1 MRFIL
6 SFVVVCFVVVG
17 INAASAQTP
26 REQQEY
32 RRLEQAA
39 WELRL
44 SRGPEEAADS
54 LSHLAGVLEAAY
66 AEYAAAEQDRDAA
79 AAAFV
84 NAHAR
89 RDPCASA
96 RVEALVGAARRYQ
109 QVIAFSRGVLSLGGA
124 LSVSASETYRSA
136 MAAVCGAGGVVEG
149 VCRYTAGGGLGVV
162 SCAGECDGFRRACEA
177 SYEAYA
183 AMLGEHVR
191 AIGEHVGFNFAAMR
205 AVANAAQAVTST
217 GWVVLL
223 AAAAV
228 EDVERLRTEGG
239 RPAVC
244 RMERLGLRRAS
255 LRRLVEAVSVL
266 ASDAAEDIRRGLRE
280 EAPAATQAM
289 GRTTCT
295 VDTCAQTW

>member
-1 MRFIL
+1 
-6 SFVVVCFVVVG
+6 
-17 INAASAQTP
+17 
-26 REQQEY
+26 
-32 RRLEQAA
+32 
-39 WELRL
+39 
-44 SRGPEEAADS
+44 
-54 LSHLAGVLEAAY
+54 
-66 AEYAAAEQDRDAA
+66 
-79 AAAFV
+79 
-84 NAHAR
+84 
-89 RDPCASA
+89 
-96 RVEALVGAARRYQ
+96 
-109 QVIAFSRGVLSLGGA
+109 
-124 LSVSASETYRSA
+124 
-136 MAAVCGAGGVVEG
+136 MAAVCRAGSVVEG

-205 AVANAAQAVTST
+205 AVANAAQVVTAT

-223 AAAAV
+223 AAAVV
-228 EDVERLRTEGG
+228 EDVERLRTEG
-239 RPAVC
+239 V
-244 RMERLGLRRAS
+244 GLLSVEWNDLVFDAS